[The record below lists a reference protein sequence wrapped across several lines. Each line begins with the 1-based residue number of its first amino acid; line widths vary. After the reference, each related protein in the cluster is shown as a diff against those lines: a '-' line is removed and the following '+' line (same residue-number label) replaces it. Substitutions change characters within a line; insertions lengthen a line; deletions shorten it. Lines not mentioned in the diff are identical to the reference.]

1 MNFQNFK
8 CRCSGIHK
16 IMANSR
22 SNPQLTEK
30 QAEELDKLE
39 NSEALLT
46 PKQIARME
54 ELWAKRANNT
64 KIVLGDTCIE
74 YLTEVYAWEKWGMVG
89 VKKEMEE
96 IDYMEK
102 GKMVEEDCITLLS
115 VIDGVIYEKNDER
128 VENEYLSGEPDV
140 YLGPEIMHS
149 EKITDIKA
157 SFDLPTF
164 LKKIHKGLENGWE
177 EQVQGY
183 GDITGAS
190 DLSISH
196 CLVSMPLIMQGDFK
210 KRLFYKG
217 NWVTEESPGFQNEWK
232 LIEHSM
238 NFDIIPKEQRVFKV
252 KVEPFSQ
259 FQKQQVYD
267 RVKVCRE
274 WLVKFDEM
282 IQKLNI
288 ATENLVDSEK

>member
-1 MNFQNFK
+1 MNWNNFK

-22 SNPQLTEK
+22 NNPQLTEK
-30 QAEELDKLE
+30 QAEELRVLE
-39 NSEALLT
+39 KKWSKDGSLAEPKALRVL
-46 PKQIARME
+46 
-54 ELWAKRANNT
+54 ELREKRDNAS
-64 KIVLGDTCIE
+64 KIVLSDTCIE
-74 YLTEVYAWEKWGMVG
+74 YLTEIYAFEKWGMVS

-96 IDYMEK
+96 IDYIEK

-115 VIDGVIYEKNDER
+115 IIDGALYEKNDQR

-140 YLGPEIMHS
+140 FVGAEIMKA
-149 EKITDIKA
+149 ERLTDIKA
-157 SFDLPTF
+157 SFDLPSF

-183 GDITGAS
+183 GDITGAA

-238 NFDIIPKEQRVFKV
+238 NFDIIPQEQRVYKI

-259 FQKQQVYD
+259 FQRQQVYD
-267 RVKVCRE
+267 RVKVCRD
-274 WLVKFDEM
+274 WLCNFDEM
-282 IQKLNI
+282 VSKM
-288 ATENLVDSEK
+288 NLSEQSVNV